1 MSTGQFKKRVDREVY
16 QLLQTNK
23 PGLQGIL
30 AENDIITLPKPVANW
45 LRQCGVLGNPFIHV
59 AKLTQSLSMQMKP
72 GQLKWLSGQAVQYTT
87 IDKPGFIWS
96 VRVRVNR
103 LLHFVGRDKFED
115 GRGEMLIRL
124 NGWLKIV
131 DAKGPKI
138 DEGALQRFLG
148 EMVWFPSMALS
159 PYISWKLIDD
169 STAEANMRH
178 QGTEGSGRF
187 SFNEGGDVI
196 RYTAQRY
203 KDNSANAKRYEWI
216 MEIEDYK
223 VFEGIRVPSLLRSTW
238 RLDEGDWTWLKM
250 ELTDIQ
256 YNPEQRPW
264 AGSSIEPKK
273 LDATQHAAISKGRIT
288 KRDG

>member
-23 PGLQGIL
+23 PGSQGIL
-30 AENDIITLPKPVANW
+30 AENDISTLPKPVANW
-45 LRQCGVLGNPFIHV
+45 LRQCGVLGKPFIHV

-72 GQLKWLSGQAVQYTT
+72 GQQKWLSGQAVQYTT

-96 VRVRVNR
+96 VRVRMNR

-187 SFNEGGDVI
+187 SFNQDGDVI
-196 RYTAQRY
+196 RYTAHRY
-203 KDNSANAKRYEWI
+203 KDNTANAKRYEWI
-216 MEIEDYK
+216 MDIEDYK